1 MGREFLFFNK
11 DSLVVNVAHD
21 LSETEHTIRTLTS
34 MLSKD
39 LTANEIEAISV
50 AITRLRRDIYEH

>member
-11 DSLVVNVAHD
+11 DGLVVNVAHD

-39 LTANEIEAISV
+39 LTANEIEAITF
-50 AITRLRRDIYEH
+50 AITRLRRDIYDH